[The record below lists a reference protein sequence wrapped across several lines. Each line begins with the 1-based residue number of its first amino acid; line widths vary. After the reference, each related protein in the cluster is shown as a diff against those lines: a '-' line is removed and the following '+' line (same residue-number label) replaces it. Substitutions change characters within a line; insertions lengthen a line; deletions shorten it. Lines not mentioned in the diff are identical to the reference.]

1 MAERTD
7 SRDMVIIHS
16 VFRRELRL
24 APDMVRAVPDG
35 DTTRSGVVSEH
46 LTDLLDLLH
55 HHHEGEDQ
63 LLWPKLRERAAEFT
77 DLFDSMD
84 ADHGSIGSSIDAVQS
99 ALRDWSGTA
108 DRAHGDRLAEALD
121 ALLPPLVD
129 HLDREEERILP
140 LVDQLLTPAEWG
152 ELGARGFG
160 LLPPQK
166 AMIVLGQMAEDTPEE
181 NWEVFFSHLPEPVQQ
196 AYTTIGAPAY
206 LDYVGTVR
214 R

>member
-1 MAERTD
+1 MAEKTD

-35 DTTRSGVVSEH
+35 DTTRSSVVAEH

-99 ALRDWSGTA
+99 ALRDWAGTA
-108 DRAHGDRLAEALD
+108 DRMHGDRLAEALD
-121 ALLPPLVD
+121 TLLPPLVD
-129 HLDREEERILP
+129 HLDREEARILP
-140 LVDQLLTPAEWG
+140 LVDQLLTPEEWG

-181 NWEVFFSHLPEPVQQ
+181 NWDVFFSHLPEPVQQ
-196 AYTTIGAPAY
+196 AYTAIGAPAY

-214 R
+214 G

>member
-1 MAERTD
+1 
-7 SRDMVIIHS
+7 
-16 VFRRELRL
+16 
-24 APDMVRAVPDG
+24 
-35 DTTRSGVVSEH
+35 
-46 LTDLLDLLH
+46 
-55 HHHEGEDQ
+55 
-63 LLWPKLRERAAEFT
+63 
-77 DLFDSMD
+77 MD

-99 ALRDWSGTA
+99 ALRDWAGTA

-140 LVDQLLTPAEWG
+140 LVDQLVTPEEWG

-166 AMIVLGQMAEDTPEE
+166 
-181 NWEVFFSHLPEPVQQ
+181 